1 MVAGGSEGVTAEGRR
16 EGLFDRMANMLG
28 VVVPHLRDSCARE
41 LVFCLF
47 KDAYWAVVHSTCILQ
62 AALEL
67 LPDNGNITALVAPP
81 CICRWLP

>member
-1 MVAGGSEGVTAEGRR
+1 
-16 EGLFDRMANMLG
+16 MANMLG

-67 LPDNGNITALVAPP
+67 LPDNGNITLQRLSHRHASAGGYREGK
-81 CICRWLP
+81 IDKT